1 MPGSYSGMA
10 PSADIHYG
18 ERMSSIRHGVG
29 TAVVP
34 MSSADAELPLVA
46 GSLRTLAAAGWN
58 VLLVAPGDVDSAV
71 TEATGQPVVLPLAAG
86 WC

>member
-1 MPGSYSGMA
+1 MA
-10 PSADIHYG
+10 RPADVHYG
-18 ERMSSIRHGVG
+18 ERMSLIRYGG

-34 MSSADAELPLVA
+34 MSSADVELPLVA

-58 VLLVAPGDVDSAV
+58 VVLVSPGDVESAV
-71 TEATGQPVVLPLAAG
+71 TEASDEGRPVVTQMLAAG

>member
-1 MPGSYSGMA
+1 MA
-10 PSADIHYG
+10 PSDDIHYG
-18 ERMSSIRHGVG
+18 ERMSSIRYGG

-58 VLLVAPGDVDSAV
+58 VVLVAPGDVDSVV
-71 TEATGQPVVLPLAAG
+71 TEATGQRVVLPLAAG

>member
-1 MPGSYSGMA
+1 MA
-10 PSADIHYG
+10 RAGDIHYV
-18 ERMSSIRHGVG
+18 ERMSPIRYGG

-34 MSSADAELPLVA
+34 VSSADAELPLIA

-58 VLLVAPGDVDSAV
+58 VVLVAPGDVDSAV
-71 TEATGQPVVLPLAAG
+71 SEAMDQSSEGRPVVTHMLAAG

>member
-1 MPGSYSGMA
+1 MARPG
-10 PSADIHYG
+10 DIHYD
-18 ERMSSIRHGVG
+18 ERMSLIRYGG

-58 VLLVAPGDVDSAV
+58 VVLVSPGEVGNAV
-71 TEATGQPVVLPLAAG
+71 TEAIDEGRPVVTQMLAAG

>member
-1 MPGSYSGMA
+1 MA
-10 PSADIHYG
+10 LPADIHYG
-18 ERMSSIRHGVG
+18 ERMSSIRYGG

-58 VLLVAPGDVDSAV
+58 VVLVAPGDVDSAA
-71 TEATGQPVVLPLAAG
+71 TETTGQRVVLPLAAG

>member
-1 MPGSYSGMA
+1 MA
-10 PSADIHYG
+10 
-18 ERMSSIRHGVG
+18 G

-46 GSLRTLAAAGWN
+46 GSVRTLVAAGWN
-58 VLLVAPGDVDSAV
+58 VVLVSPGDVDSAV
-71 TEATGQPVVLPLAAG
+71 SEARGQSASDGRPVVTHLLAAG

>member
-1 MPGSYSGMA
+1 MA
-10 PSADIHYG
+10 RPAGIHYG
-18 ERMSSIRHGVG
+18 ERMSLIRYGG

-58 VLLVAPGDVDSAV
+58 VVLVAPGDVDSAV
-71 TEATGQPVVLPLAAG
+71 SEAIDQSGSEGRPVVTQMLAAG

>member
-1 MPGSYSGMA
+1 MA
-10 PSADIHYG
+10 RPADIHYG
-18 ERMSSIRHGVG
+18 ERMSSIRYGG

-46 GSLRTLAAAGWN
+46 GSLRTLAAAGWH
-58 VLLVAPGDVDSAV
+58 VVLVAPGDVDSVV
-71 TEATGQPVVLPLAAG
+71 TEATGQRVVLPLAAG